1 MSDVKLPPMKR
12 KKGRPKG
19 GEQTVIG
26 LGKKHKRKDSKR
38 PTTFWKKSPKE
49 KDRSKFIIMVVFK

>member
-1 MSDVKLPPMKR
+1 MKR